1 MKLIRVEMEN
11 VRSFIDEQS
20 LSLDGSISII
30 IGPNGGGK
38 TNLLDTIV
46 ISIKRYLQSNY
57 YFNLQSSPE
66 NPKRHT
72 IAHNEM
78 LTNMVLEKH
87 SNALQ
92 KPQKITMT
100 IEVTASDI
108 KNMRLMQDDFADFDT
123 ELKDFEGY
131 DWNLLKSWDS
141 VGLQVGTIFTYT
153 IMNGSIQTPETKGAK
168 DYYEFL
174 HNFDNINF
182 VRSKNKLERLS
193 SPVLYL
199 PVNRS
204 SGGLI
209 SSVSLAGYDDIQQKR
224 QADGAYSRHPTSLIS
239 LAVNRLAASYR
250 IMQEDNNVGVDERFY
265 AQPHLRQLRETLEML
280 GYTWK
285 LECTNPLN
293 NQYDLVLTKQGVSFN
308 ATAASSG
315 ERELLNYVFSIYVLD
330 IRDALV
336 VVDEPELHLHPRWQK
351 ILLSLF
357 ERLSSE
363 TGNQFLLATHS
374 PAFVSPESIQYI
386 SRVYSKEQKSH
397 IERLNKAELP
407 NTKLLF
413 NIVNSQNNE
422 KIFFAD
428 KVVLVE
434 GISDRIVFSELLKN
448 SHKDTGMV
456 IEVVS
461 VGGKSFFAPY
471 EKLLDAC
478 KIDYSLIADLDYIE
492 QVGSAKLKTL
502 FKSNSSSIKSDIID
516 NVKSMDGDTLV
527 SAIDQAF
534 ASNSWAEA
542 SELWQ
547 YIKSRRKTLVP
558 QLDKQQKAELN
569 EEINTFRG
577 RNMYILKQGAI
588 EQYLPSS
595 FSRKNLEGL
604 IELVSE
610 GKLLETF
617 LVEFRGELEEITA
630 LITEA

>member
-1 MKLIRVEMEN
+1 MKLIRIEMEN

-46 ISIKRYLQSNY
+46 ITIKRYLQSNNY
-57 YFNLQSSPE
+57 YLLQPSTE
-66 NPKRHT
+66 NPKRH
-72 IAHNEM
+72 ALMHNEM
-78 LTNMVLEKH
+78 LTNMVLERH
-87 SNALQ
+87 ANALQ
-92 KPQKITMT
+92 KPQKITVT
-100 IEVTASDI
+100 VEVTASDI
-108 KNMRLMQDDFADFDT
+108 QNMKLMQESFANFDS

-131 DWNLLKSWDS
+131 DWNLLKAWDS
-141 VGLQVGTIFTYT
+141 EALQVGAAYTYT
-153 IMNGSIQTPETKGAK
+153 IMNGSIQIPEIKGAK
-168 DYYEFL
+168 DYYDFL

-182 VRSKNKLERLS
+182 VRSKNKLSRLS

-204 SGGLI
+204 SGGLV

-224 QADGAYSRHPTSLIS
+224 QADGAYSRHPASLIS

-250 IMQEDNNVGVDERFY
+250 VMQEDSNVGVEDRFY
-265 AQPHLRQLRETLEML
+265 AQPSLRQLRETLEML
-280 GYTWK
+280 GYAWR

-293 NQYDLVLTKQGVSFN
+293 NQYDLILTKQGVSFN
-308 ATAASSG
+308 ASAASSG
-315 ERELLNYVFSIYVLD
+315 ERELLNYVFSIYILD

-357 ERLSSE
+357 ERLSNE

-397 IERLNKAELP
+397 IERLNKDELP

-428 KVVLVE
+428 QVVLVE
-434 GISDRIVFSELLKN
+434 GISDRIVFAELLKD
-448 SHKDTGMV
+448 SHKDSGKV

-471 EKLLDAC
+471 ESLLEAC
-478 KIDYSLIADLDYIE
+478 KIDYSLVADLDYME
-492 QVGSAKLKTL
+492 QVGSAKLKKL
-502 FKSNSSSIKSDIID
+502 FRSNNSSIKSDIID
-516 NVKSMDGDTLV
+516 NVKSMDGDALI
-527 SAIDQAF
+527 SAIEDAF
-534 ASNSWAEA
+534 TSGVWTEA

-547 YIKSRRKTLVP
+547 YIKSRRRTLIP
-558 QLDKQQKAELN
+558 QLDDQQKAELY
-569 EEINTFRG
+569 EEIDAFRD
-577 RNMYILKQGAI
+577 RRMYILKHGAI
-588 EQYLPSS
+588 EQYLPEG
-595 FSRKNLEGL
+595 FSRKNLEKL

-610 GKLLETF
+610 GKLRETF
-617 LVEFRGELEEITA
+617 LEKFSGELEEITK
-630 LITEA
+630 LIIET

>member
-1 MKLIRVEMEN
+1 MPRLHDKLI
-11 VRSFIDEQS
+11 
-20 LSLDGSISII
+20 G
-30 IGPNGGGK
+30 
-38 TNLLDTIV
+38 
-46 ISIKRYLQSNY
+46 
-57 YFNLQSSPE
+57 
-66 NPKRHT
+66 
-72 IAHNEM
+72 
-78 LTNMVLEKH
+78 
-87 SNALQ
+87 
-92 KPQKITMT
+92 
-100 IEVTASDI
+100 AS
-108 KNMRLMQDDFADFDT
+108 
-123 ELKDFEGY
+123 
-131 DWNLLKSWDS
+131 
-141 VGLQVGTIFTYT
+141 
-153 IMNGSIQTPETKGAK
+153 
-168 DYYEFL
+168 
-174 HNFDNINF
+174 
-182 VRSKNKLERLS
+182 LERLS

-204 SGGLI
+204 SGGLV

-224 QADGAYSRHPTSLIS
+224 QADGAYSRHATSLIS

-250 IMQEDNNVGVDERFY
+250 IMQEDNNIGVDERFY
-265 AQPHLRQLRETLEML
+265 AQPSLRQLRETLEML

-293 NQYDLVLTKQGVSFN
+293 NQYELILTKQGVSFN

-397 IERLNKAELP
+397 IERLNKASLP

-448 SHKDTGMV
+448 SHKDTGRV

-461 VGGKSFFAPY
+461 VGGKSFFTPY

-492 QVGSAKLKTL
+492 QVGSTKLKKL
-502 FKSNSSSIKSDIID
+502 FKPNNSSIKSDIIE
-516 NVKSMDGDTLV
+516 NVKSMDGDALV
-527 SAIDQAF
+527 SAIDEAF
-534 ASNSWAEA
+534 ASNNWDEA

-547 YIKSRRKTLVP
+547 YIKSRRKTLIP
-558 QLDKQQKAELN
+558 QLDDQQKAELN
-569 EEINTFRG
+569 EEIDTFRN
-577 RNMYILKQGAI
+577 RKMYILKQGAI

-617 LVEFRGELEEITA
+617 LVELKGELEEITA
-630 LITEA
+630 LITQA

>member
-1 MKLIRVEMEN
+1 MKLIRIEMEN

-38 TNLLDTIV
+38 TNLLDAIV
-46 ISIKRYLQSNY
+46 ITIKRYLQSNNY
-57 YFNLQSSPE
+57 YIFQPSVE
-66 NPKRHT
+66 NPKRHALT
-72 IAHNEM
+72 HNDM
-78 LTNMVLEKH
+78 LTNMVLERH
-87 SNALQ
+87 ANALQ

-100 IEVTASDI
+100 VEVTASDI
-108 KNMRLMQDDFADFDT
+108 QNMKLMQEGFVNFDS
-123 ELKDFEGY
+123 ELKNFEGY
-131 DWNLLKSWDS
+131 NWSLLKYWDS
-141 VGLQVGTIFTYT
+141 EALQVGSTYTYT
-153 IMNGSIQTPETKGAK
+153 IMNGAIQVPDDKGAK
-168 DYYEFL
+168 DYYDFL

-182 VRSKNKLERLS
+182 VRSKHKLSRLS

-204 SGGLI
+204 SGGLV

-224 QADGAYSRHPTSLIS
+224 QADGAYSRNPASLIS

-250 IMQEDNNVGVDERFY
+250 IMQEDSNVGVDDRFY
-265 AQPHLRQLRETLEML
+265 AQPSLRQLRETLEML
-280 GYTWK
+280 GYTWR
-285 LECTNPLN
+285 LECTNPLS
-293 NQYDLVLTKQGVSFN
+293 NQYDLILTKQGVSFN
-308 ATAASSG
+308 ASAASSG

-357 ERLSSE
+357 ERLSDE

-397 IERLNKAELP
+397 IERLNKDELP

-428 KVVLVE
+428 RVVLVE

-448 SHKDTGMV
+448 SHKDTGKV

-471 EKLLDAC
+471 KSLLEAC
-478 KIDYSLIADLDYIE
+478 KIDYSLVADLDYLE
-492 QVGSAKLKTL
+492 QVGSAKLKGL
-502 FKSNSSSIKSDIID
+502 FKPNSSSIKTDVID

-527 SAIDQAF
+527 SAIEDAF
-534 ASNSWAEA
+534 ASGSWAEA

-547 YIKSRRKTLVP
+547 YIKSRRKTLIP
-558 QLDKQQKAELN
+558 QLDEQQKAELY
-569 EEINTFRG
+569 EEIDAFRD
-577 RNMYILKQGAI
+577 RRMYILKQGAI
-588 EQYLPSS
+588 EQYLPEG
-595 FSRKNLEGL
+595 FSRKNLEKL

-610 GKLLETF
+610 GKLRETF
-617 LVEFRGELEEITA
+617 LEGFRGELDEITA
-630 LITEA
+630 LITEV

>member
-1 MKLIRVEMEN
+1 MKLIRIEMEN
-11 VRSFIDEQS
+11 IRSFIDQQS

-38 TNLLDTIV
+38 TNLLDAIV
-46 ISIKRYLQSNY
+46 ITIKRYLQSNNY
-57 YFNLQSSPE
+57 YILQPSAE
-66 NPKRHT
+66 NSKRHILT
-72 IAHNEM
+72 HNDM

-87 SNALQ
+87 TNALL
-92 KPQKITMT
+92 KPQKIAIT
-100 IEVTASDI
+100 IEVTGSDLQ
-108 KNMRLMQDDFADFDT
+108 NMKLMQESFANFDS

-131 DWNLLKSWDS
+131 NWQSLKSWNS
-141 VGLQVGTIFTYT
+141 EALQIGTTFTYT
-153 IMNGSIQTPETKGAK
+153 IINGAIQIPEVQGAR
-168 DYYEFL
+168 DYYDFL

-182 VRSKNKLERLS
+182 VRSKNKLSRLS

-224 QADGAYSRHPTSLIS
+224 QTDGAYSRHPASLIS

-250 IMQEDNNVGVDERFY
+250 IMQEDSNVGVDERFY
-265 AQPHLRQLRETLEML
+265 AQPSLRQLRDTLEML

-293 NQYDLVLTKQGVSFN
+293 NQYDLILTKQGVSFN
-308 ATAASSG
+308 ASAASSG

-336 VVDEPELHLHPRWQK
+336 VVDEPELHLHPRWQR

-357 ERLSSE
+357 EKLSGE

-397 IERLNKAELP
+397 IDRLNKADLP
-407 NTKLLF
+407 NIKLLF

-428 KVVLVE
+428 RVVLVE
-434 GISDRIVFSELLKN
+434 GISDRIVFSELLKD
-448 SHKDTGMV
+448 SHKDTGKV

-461 VGGKSFFAPY
+461 VGGKGFFAPY
-471 EKLLDAC
+471 ERLLDAC
-478 KIDYSLIADLDYIE
+478 KIDYCLIADLDYIE
-492 QVGSAKLKTL
+492 QVGSTKLKGL
-502 FKSNSSSIKSDIID
+502 FKPNTSSIKSDVID

-527 SAIDQAF
+527 NAIDDAF
-534 ASNSWAEA
+534 ASGSWTEA

-547 YIKSRRKTLVP
+547 YVKSRRKTLIP
-558 QLDKQQKAELN
+558 LLEPQQKAELY
-569 EEINTFRG
+569 EEIDGFRDQG
-577 RNMYILKQGAI
+577 MYILKQGAI
-588 EQYLPSS
+588 EQYLPNG
-595 FSRKNLEGL
+595 FSKKNLEKL

-610 GKLLETF
+610 GTLRQTF
-617 LVEFRGELEEITA
+617 KEELWPELDEITR
-630 LITEA
+630 LISNS

>member
-1 MKLIRVEMEN
+1 MEN
-11 VRSFIDEQS
+11 VRSFIDKQS

-46 ISIKRYLQSNY
+46 ISIKRYIQSNY
-57 YFNLQSSPE
+57 YFNIQPVAE
-66 NPKRHT
+66 NSRRYAFT
-72 IAHNEM
+72 HNDM
-78 LTNMVLEKH
+78 LTNMILEKH
-87 SNALQ
+87 SNATQ
-92 KPQKITMT
+92 TPQKIIMT
-100 IEVTASDI
+100 IEVTTSDI
-108 KNMRLMQDDFADFDT
+108 KNMQLMQCDFKNLDT
-123 ELKDFEGY
+123 ELRDFVGY
-131 DWNLLKSWDS
+131 DWNSLKNWNSED
-141 VGLQVGTIFTYT
+141 LQVGSVFIFT
-153 IMNGSIQTPETKGAK
+153 IVDGAIQIPDEKGAR
-168 DYYEFL
+168 DYYDFL

-204 SGGLI
+204 SGGLV

-224 QADGAYSRHPTSLIS
+224 QADGAHSRYPTSLIS
-239 LAVNRLAASYR
+239 LAVNRLAATYR
-250 IMQEDNNVGVDERFY
+250 TMQEDNNVSVDESFY
-265 AQPHLRQLRETLEML
+265 AQPSLSQLRETLGML
-280 GYTWK
+280 GYTWR
-285 LECTNPLN
+285 LECTNPFN
-293 NQYDLVLTKQGVSFN
+293 NQYELVLTKQGVSFN
-308 ATAASSG
+308 ANAASSG
-315 ERELLNYVFSIYVLD
+315 ERELLNYVFSIYVLE

-351 ILLSLF
+351 ILLGLF

-386 SRVYSKEQKSH
+386 SRVYSKAQKSH
-397 IERLNKAELP
+397 IERLNKSSLP

-448 SHKDTGMV
+448 SHKETGKV

-471 EKLLDAC
+471 EKLLEAC
-478 KIDYSLIADLDYIE
+478 KINYSLVSDLDYIE
-492 QVGSAKLKTL
+492 QVGSPKLKGL
-502 FKSNSSSIKSDIID
+502 FRPNNSSIKSDVID
-516 NVKSMDGDTLV
+516 NVKSMDGDALV
-527 SAIDQAF
+527 NTIDEAF
-534 ASNSWAEA
+534 DSSNWDEA
-542 SELWQ
+542 SELWK
-547 YIKSRRKTLVP
+547 YIKSRRRTLIP
-558 QLDKQQKAELN
+558 QIDKQQRAELDQ
-569 EEINTFRG
+569 EIDIFRQ
-577 RNMYILKQGAI
+577 RNIYILKQGAI
-588 EQYLPSS
+588 EQYLPST

-617 LVEFRGELEEITA
+617 LVEYRGELEEITS
-630 LITEA
+630 LITEV

>member
-1 MKLIRVEMEN
+1 MKLIKVEMEN

-46 ISIKRYLQSNY
+46 ISIKKYLQSNY
-57 YFNLQSSPE
+57 YFNLNPSPE
-66 NPKRHT
+66 NPKRH
-72 IAHNEM
+72 IATHNDA

-87 SNALQ
+87 SHATQ
-92 KPQKITMT
+92 KPQKINITV
-100 IEVTASDI
+100 EVTASDI
-108 KNMRLMQDDFADFDT
+108 KNMKLMQDDFADFDA
-123 ELKDFEGY
+123 EFEDFVGY
-131 DWNLLKSWDS
+131 EWGLLKTWDS
-141 VGLQVGTIFTYT
+141 EALEVGKTFTYT
-153 IMNGSIQTPETKGAK
+153 IMNGSIQTPDTKEAR
-168 DYYEFL
+168 DYYDFL

-204 SGGLI
+204 NGGLI
-209 SSVSLAGYDDIQQKR
+209 SSVSLAGYDDIQHKR
-224 QADGAYSRHPTSLIS
+224 QADGAYSRNPTSLIS

-265 AQPHLRQLRETLEML
+265 AQPSLRQLRETLEML

-293 NQYDLVLTKQGVSFN
+293 NQYELVLTKQGVSFN

-397 IERLNKAELP
+397 IERLNKASLP

-448 SHKDTGMV
+448 SHKDTGKV

-461 VGGKSFFAPY
+461 VGGKSFFKPY
-471 EKLLDAC
+471 ERLLKAC

-492 QVGSAKLKTL
+492 QIGSSKLKKL
-502 FKSNSSSIKSDIID
+502 FRTNSSAIKSDIVD
-516 NVKSMDGDTLV
+516 NVKSMDGDALV
-527 SAIDQAF
+527 SAIDEAF
-534 ASNSWAEA
+534 DTNNWDEA

-547 YIKSRRKTLVP
+547 YIKSRRRTLIP
-558 QLDKQQKAELN
+558 ELDHQQKAELN
-569 EEINTFRG
+569 EEISAFRQQKI
-577 RNMYILKQGAI
+577 YVLKQGAI

-595 FSRKNLEGL
+595 FSKKNLEGL

-617 LVEFRGELEEITA
+617 LVELRGELDEIIT
-630 LITEA
+630 LITQG

>member
-1 MKLIRVEMEN
+1 MKLVRVEIEN

-38 TNLLDTIV
+38 TNLLDAIV
-46 ISIKRYLQSNY
+46 ISIKRHLQSNY
-57 YFNLQSSPE
+57 YFNLQPSPE

-72 IAHNEM
+72 FTHNDM

-87 SNALQ
+87 SNAIQKLQ
-92 KPQKITMT
+92 KIIMT
-100 IEVTASDI
+100 VAVTASDI
-108 KNMRLMQDDFADFDT
+108 KNMKLMQDDFANFDA
-123 ELKDFEGY
+123 EFKDFEGY
-131 DWNLLKSWDS
+131 DWSLLRSWDS
-141 VGLQVGTIFTYT
+141 GGLQVGSIFTYT
-153 IMNGSIQTPETKGAK
+153 IINGSIQPPETKGAR
-168 DYYEFL
+168 DYYDFL

-204 SGGLI
+204 SGGFA

-224 QADGAYSRHPTSLIS
+224 QADGAYSRSPTSLVS

-250 IMQEDNNVGVDERFY
+250 IMQEDNNIGLDERFY
-265 AQPHLRQLRETLEML
+265 AQPSLRQLRETLEML

-293 NQYDLVLTKQGVSFN
+293 NQYELVLTKQGISFN

-315 ERELLNYVFSIYVLD
+315 ERELLNYVFSIYVLN

-357 ERLSSE
+357 ERLASE

-397 IERLNKAELP
+397 IERLNKASLP

-448 SHKDTGMV
+448 SHKKTGKV

-461 VGGKSFFAPY
+461 VGGKGFFAPY

-492 QVGSAKLKTL
+492 QVGSAKLKAL
-502 FKSNSSSIKSDIID
+502 FKPNGSSIKSDIID
-516 NVKSMDGDTLV
+516 NVKSMDGDALV
-527 SAIDQAF
+527 STIDDAF
-534 ASNSWAEA
+534 ASNSWDEA

-547 YIKSRRKTLVP
+547 YIKSRRKTLIP
-558 QLDKQQKAELN
+558 QLDEQRQSELN
-569 EEINTFRG
+569 EEINAFRH
-577 RNMYILKQGAI
+577 RSIYILKQGAI
-588 EQYLPSS
+588 EQYLPSN

-617 LVEFRGELEEITA
+617 LVEFMGELEEITA
-630 LITEA
+630 LITEV

>member
-1 MKLIRVEMEN
+1 MKLIKVEMEN

-38 TNLLDTIV
+38 TNLLDIIV

-57 YFNLQSSPE
+57 YFSLQPSPE
-66 NPKRHT
+66 NPKRHAFT
-72 IAHNEM
+72 HNDM

-87 SNALQ
+87 SNAIQ

-100 IEVTASDI
+100 VEVTASDI
-108 KNMRLMQDDFADFDT
+108 KNMKLMQDDFANFDA
-123 ELKDFEGY
+123 ELKDFQGY
-131 DWNLLKSWDS
+131 DWGLLKSWDS
-141 VGLQVGTIFTYT
+141 EALQVGSAFTYT
-153 IMNGSIQTPETKGAK
+153 IMDGSIQPPKTKEAR
-168 DYYEFL
+168 DYYDFL

-193 SPVLYL
+193 SPVLYF

-204 SGGLI
+204 SGGLV

-224 QADGAYSRHPTSLIS
+224 QADGAYSRHATSLTS

-250 IMQEDNNVGVDERFY
+250 IMQEDNNIGVDERFY
-265 AQPHLRQLRETLEML
+265 AQPSLRQLRETLEML

-293 NQYDLVLTKQGVSFN
+293 NQYELILTKQGVSFN

-315 ERELLNYVFSIYVLD
+315 ERELLNYVFSIYVLN

-386 SRVYSKEQKSH
+386 SRVYSKEQKSN
-397 IERLNKAELP
+397 IERLNKASLP

-448 SHKDTGMV
+448 SHKDTGRV

-461 VGGKSFFAPY
+461 VGGKSFFTPY

-492 QVGSAKLKTL
+492 QVGSTKLKKL
-502 FKSNSSSIKSDIID
+502 FKPNNSSIKSDIID
-516 NVKSMDGDTLV
+516 NVKSMDGDALV
-527 SAIDQAF
+527 SAIDEAF
-534 ASNSWAEA
+534 ASNNWDEA

-547 YIKSRRKTLVP
+547 YIKSRRKTLIP
-558 QLDKQQKAELN
+558 QLDDQQKAELN
-569 EEINTFRG
+569 EEIDTFR
-577 RNMYILKQGAI
+577 NQKMYILKQGAI

-617 LVEFRGELEEITA
+617 LVEFKGELEEITA
-630 LITEA
+630 LITHA

>member
-11 VRSFIDEQS
+11 VRSFIDKQS
-20 LSLDGSISII
+20 LSLDGVISII

-46 ISIKRYLQSNY
+46 ITIKKYLQSNNY
-57 YFNLQSSPE
+57 YGLQPTPD
-66 NPKRHT
+66 NPKRHALT
-72 IAHNEM
+72 HNEM

-87 SNALQ
+87 ANAQQ

-100 IEVTASDI
+100 VEVTASDI
-108 KNMRLMQDDFADFDT
+108 RNMKLMQDNFLAFDA

-131 DWNLLKSWDS
+131 DWNLLKSWDP
-141 VGLQVGTIFTYT
+141 GALQAGSTYTYT
-153 IMNGSIQTPETKGAK
+153 IVNGAIQIPDIKGAR
-168 DYYEFL
+168 DYFDFL

-182 VRSKNKLERLS
+182 VRSKNKLSRLS

-224 QADGAYSRHPTSLIS
+224 QADGAYSRYPASLIS

-250 IMQEDNNVGVDERFY
+250 IMQEDNNVGVDDRFY
-265 AQPHLRQLRETLEML
+265 AQPSLRQLRETLEML

-293 NQYDLVLTKQGVSFN
+293 NQYELVLTKQGVSFN
-308 ATAASSG
+308 ASAASSG

-357 ERLSSE
+357 ERLASE

-397 IERLNKAELP
+397 IDRLNKAELP

-428 KVVLVE
+428 RVVLVE

-448 SHKDTGMV
+448 SHKDTGKV

-461 VGGKSFFAPY
+461 VGGKNFFAPY
-471 EKLLDAC
+471 ESLLDAC
-478 KIDYSLIADLDYIE
+478 KIEYSLVADLDYIE
-492 QVGSAKLKTL
+492 QVGSAKLKKL
-502 FKSNSSSIKSDIID
+502 FKPNGSSIKSDIID
-516 NVKSMDGDTLV
+516 NVKSMDGDALV
-527 SAIDQAF
+527 SAIEDAF
-534 ASNSWAEA
+534 ASGSWTEA
-542 SELWQ
+542 SELWK
-547 YIKSRRKTLVP
+547 YIKSRRKTLLP
-558 QLDKQQKAELN
+558 ELDEQQKAELH
-569 EEINTFRG
+569 EEINAFRG
-577 RNMYILKQGAI
+577 RRMYILKQGAI
-588 EQYLPSS
+588 EQYLPDG
-595 FSRKNLEGL
+595 FSRKNLEKL
-604 IELVSE
+604 IELVGE

-617 LVEFRGELEEITA
+617 LAEFRGELEEITA